1 MAKREEQEEGYVQ
14 IQSGDVTLDGN
25 LIIPEGA
32 PGLVL
37 FAHGSGSSR
46 FSSRNRTVAKTLR
59 KNAGMGTLLFEEPGA
74 LDEVAR
80 MACDWFKQHLNK
92 IG

>member
-1 MAKREEQEEGYVQ
+1 MAEREEQEEGYVQ
-14 IQSGDVTLDGN
+14 IQAGEATLDGN

-32 PGLVL
+32 GGLVL

-46 FSSRNRTVAKTLR
+46 FSPRNRAVAKTLR
-59 KNAGMGTLLFEEPGA
+59 DNAGMGTLLFEEPGA

-80 MACDWFKQHLNK
+80 KAGDWFKQHL
-92 IG
+92 GDAE